1 MKAATTAAALPWIH
15 PYQVVEKIDESFST
29 DTGGKLHTV
38 VWIGRTDRASPVNIS
53 ARKVLP
59 LIGSLPVSKAFFLGV
74 LKSLEDSTHSPLL
87 ASLF

>member
-1 MKAATTAAALPWIH
+1 MKAATTAAALPGIH
-15 PYQVVEKIDESFST
+15 PNQAIEKIHESFST

-38 VWIGRTDRASPVNIS
+38 VWIGRTDRASPVNTS
-53 ARKVLP
+53 SWKVL
-59 LIGSLPVSKAFFLGV
+59 LLLSSLPMSKAFLLGV